1 VTGAWLPWS
10 TAAGWWMA
18 RIALPYLLVVVQR
31 HLDCLYILQLERYKP
46 DRYARWVRTHWR
58 QVLPRPEVEIGLQAL
73 TVGAGVWL
81 AARGIHWFVIY
92 VLWLGAGHVLLG
104 LRIPLQVSQHLQWT
118 PRAFR
123 ASLVAFALSV
133 LVLRAY
139 IVFAALFPSVLPPL
153 SSLLLGGMGGLA
165 AAGIVAPIA
174 VYLAARGVLPLER
187 GIARRFLGEAERR
200 MRTYPGRVIGITGS
214 YGKTTTKLIVANLL
228 ASRYRVL
235 KTAAGVNTTM
245 GITRAIR
252 EELKDEHEYFVV
264 EVSAYGP
271 GEIREVCDIIHPCL
285 GILTAV
291 GVQHL
296 ERFGTPE
303 AIAEA
308 KYELLA
314 SLPPGGTAVVNA
326 DDPMCLKLAER
337 AASDGKRVVRYGFD
351 ETQRGLAVRGTDLT
365 VSARGTRFRVVTD
378 AGETE
383 TFETRLLG
391 RWNVANILAALA
403 AGREC
408 GVPLP
413 AMRGAVAELSSA
425 PRRLEILEEGGIVK
439 ILDVANANPRGAQMA
454 LEVLSQFA
462 GGSRILIT
470 PGMVELGPIEA
481 EENRRF
487 GQAAASVCDY
497 VVLVGPEQTR
507 PIREGLA
514 ERGFPADRILTAR
527 HADEVADRLAGIVRP
542 GDTLLFENRL
552 PDTYLEVG
560 T

>member
-1 VTGAWLPWS
+1 
-10 TAAGWWMA
+10 
-18 RIALPYLLVVVQR
+18 
-31 HLDCLYILQLERYKP
+31 
-46 DRYARWVRTHWR
+46 
-58 QVLPRPEVEIGLQAL
+58 
-73 TVGAGVWL
+73 
-81 AARGIHWFVIY
+81 
-92 VLWLGAGHVLLG
+92 
-104 LRIPLQVSQHLQWT
+104 
-118 PRAFR
+118 
-123 ASLVAFALSV
+123 
-133 LVLRAY
+133 
-139 IVFAALFPSVLPPL
+139 
-153 SSLLLGGMGGLA
+153 
-165 AAGIVAPIA
+165 
-174 VYLAARGVLPLER
+174 
-187 GIARRFLGEAERR
+187 
-200 MRTYPGRVIGITGS
+200 
-214 YGKTTTKLIVANLL
+214 
-228 ASRYRVL
+228 
-235 KTAAGVNTTM
+235 
-245 GITRAIR
+245 
-252 EELKDEHEYFVV
+252 
-264 EVSAYGP
+264 
-271 GEIREVCDIIHPCL
+271 
-285 GILTAV
+285 
-291 GVQHL
+291 
-296 ERFGTPE
+296 
-303 AIAEA
+303 
-308 KYELLA
+308 
-314 SLPPGGTAVVNA
+314 
-326 DDPMCLKLAER
+326 
-337 AASDGKRVVRYGFD
+337 
-351 ETQRGLAVRGTDLT
+351 
-365 VSARGTRFRVVTD
+365 VVTD

-383 TFETRLLG
+383 TFETRLRG

-413 AMRGAVAELSSA
+413 AMREAVAELSPA

>member
-1 VTGAWLPWS
+1 MAGIWVQWPV
-10 TAAGWWMA
+10 AAGWWMA
-18 RIALPYLLVVVQR
+18 RLALPYFLLVVQR

-46 DRYARWVRTHWR
+46 DRYAGWMRAHWR
-58 QVLPRPEVEIGLQAL
+58 RVLPGVGAEIGIQIL
-73 TVGAGVWL
+73 TVGAGAWLVW
-81 AARGIHWFVIY
+81 RGVHWFVIY
-92 VLWLGAGHVLLG
+92 VLWLGAGHLL
-104 LRIPLQVSQHLQWT
+104 LRRRVSLQASQRLQWT
-118 PRAFR
+118 SRALR
-123 ASLVAFALSV
+123 VSLVAFAISG
-133 LVLRAY
+133 LVVRAY
-139 IVFAALFPSVLPPL
+139 VVLAGLFPSAL
-153 SSLLLGGMGGLA
+153 SGPAPSLLGGMGGLA
-165 AAGIVAPIA
+165 AAGMVAPVA

-187 GIARRFLGEAERR
+187 SIARKFLGEAERR
-200 MRTYPGRVIGITGS
+200 MRSYPGRVIGITGS
-214 YGKTTTKLIVANLL
+214 YGKTTTKLIVADLL

-235 KTAAGVNTTM
+235 KTASGVNTTM
-245 GITRAIR
+245 GIARVIR
-252 EELKDEHEYFVV
+252 EELRDEHEYFVV

-271 GEIREVCDIIHPCL
+271 GEIREVCDIIHPRL

-326 DDPMCLKLAER
+326 DDAMCLRLAER
-337 AASDGKRVVRYGFD
+337 AASEGKRVVRYGLD
-351 ETQRGLAVRGTDLT
+351 EAQRDLAVRGTDLEIS
-365 VSARGTRFRVVTD
+365 VRGTRFRVVTET
-378 AGETE
+378 GEAE
-383 TFETRLLG
+383 TFQTRLLG
-391 RWNVANILAALA
+391 RWNISNILAALA
-403 AGREC
+403 AGLEC
-408 GVPLP
+408 GLPLQ
-413 AMRGAVAELSSA
+413 AMREAVARLSPA
-425 PRRLEILEEGGIVK
+425 PRRLEIREEGGIVK

-454 LEVLSQFA
+454 LEVLSQFS
-462 GGSRILIT
+462 GGSRIMIT

-507 PIREGLA
+507 PIREGLT
-514 ERGFPADRILTAR
+514 ERGFPADRILIAR
-527 HADEVADRLAGIVRP
+527 HADDVAEQLAGIVRP

-560 T
+560 R